1 MLHWIDHSLAIFRQ
15 FGDVG
20 LFVLSFI
27 EASFFPIP
35 PYLLSIPMTLAKP
48 QAAFRYATI
57 GVAGS
62 VLGGML
68 GYAIGYRFGRP
79 ILQRFMKHS
88 SIDKMEANFA
98 EYGGWAI
105 ALGGVTPIPYKLFT
119 ISAGV
124 FRIRMLT
131 FIPAS
136 IIARSIRFYIEA
148 LFLLLWGR
156 QVVDIMEKIL
166 GPVNLLI
173 LTALVIGLII
183 LHKTGVMDKYL
194 HPFFQ
199 RWQARFVQIGEK
211 LAPIGHFGWY
221 LITGATLTTFGFLV
235 FAKIG
240 EEMLEKEMTR
250 FDAVTGSWINTWK
263 PDWLT
268 GLMKWATAMGSAP
281 FLIAAAVVVTGL
293 GFLLRRRIKD
303 TIVFNIC
310 VIGAFVLSE
319 TLKYSFHRHRPPF
332 PWLTSATGYSFP
344 SGHALLTMSLYGFLI
359 YLVLRYSHKSA
370 GRNLLIFVLLFL
382 PLLTGIS
389 RIYLG
394 VHYPSDVLAGWAVAI
409 GWVGTCVAGR
419 ELIRRR

>member
-1 MLHWIDHSLAIFRQ
+1 MLHWIESSLAVFRQ

-35 PYLLSIPMTLAKP
+35 PYLLSIPMTLANP

-68 GYAIGYRFGRP
+68 GYAIGYRLGRP
-79 ILQRFMKHS
+79 ILKHFMRPS

-136 IIARSIRFYIEA
+136 IVARSIRFYIEA
-148 LFLLLWGR
+148 LLLLLWGR
-156 QVVDIMEKIL
+156 QVVDMMEKFL
-166 GPVNLLI
+166 GPVNLLV
-173 LTALVIGLII
+173 LTALVVIFVI
-183 LHKTGVMDKYL
+183 LHKTGLMDKFL
-194 HPFFQ
+194 HPFCKL
-199 RWQARFVQIGEK
+199 WQERFARIGEQ

-221 LITGATLTTFGFLV
+221 LITGATLTIFGFLF
-235 FAKIG
+235 FAKIS
-240 EEMLEKEMTR
+240 EELLEKELAH
-250 FDAVTGSWINTWK
+250 FDIVTGSWINAWK

-281 FLIAAAVVVTGL
+281 YLIGAAVVVTLL
-293 GFLLRRRIKD
+293 GFLLRRRLKD
-303 TIVFNIC
+303 IIVFNVC
-310 VIGAFVLSE
+310 VIGAFILSE
-319 TLKYSFHRHRPPF
+319 TLKYSFHRHRPKL

-344 SGHALLTMSLYGFLI
+344 SGHSLLTMSLYGFLV
-359 YLVLRYSHKSA
+359 YLILRYTHQSA
-370 GRNLLIFVLLFL
+370 GRNTLIFVLLL
-382 PLLTGIS
+382 IPVLTGIS
-389 RIYLG
+389 RVYLG
-394 VHYPSDVLAGWAVAI
+394 VHYPSDVLAGWAVAV
-409 GWVGTCVAGR
+409 GWVGTCIAGR
-419 ELIRRR
+419 EIFRRK